1 MFVMCI
7 VRSSLFTRSCLVYF
21 FFLKQMTAYEMRI
34 SDWSSDVCS
43 SDLAKAFI
51 ADFFIIISATN
62 RCLVDCALYVVLGH
76 GLRLGGVD
84 REAQTRV
91 HVRIGHAHF
100 RGDGDFAAELREH
113 GGALLVLRALAM
125 HDILEFAVTGH
136 RARSCSVYG

>member
-1 MFVMCI
+1 MIRRPPRSTRTDFFPYTTLFRSRWAVAI
-7 VRSSLFTRSCLVYF
+7 VGQRLNDQGYACG
-21 FFLKQMTAYEMRI
+21 
-34 SDWSSDVCS
+34 
-43 SDLAKAFI
+43 AKAFI

-100 RGDGDFAAELREH
+100 RGDGDFAAEFREH